1 MVEEGGMSRF
11 RPRARIMRTL
21 GEELI
26 SSDSVALIELVKNAY
41 DADASEVFITFTAPL
56 EQGFGGIEVVDNGK
70 GMSLEV
76 VRRAWMEPATPS
88 KVKENTT
95 VSGRRVLGEKGIGR
109 FAASRLA
116 SNLQLISRQKNSLQE
131 VCAVFDWRQF
141 DDDDKYLD
149 EVVIPIESR
158 PAKSIQKNGEVDFLS
173 LNESAQ
179 MDTPSTYHG
188 TILRMTM
195 LKSKWGASGFEEVQR
210 GLSRLVSPFA
220 EYSRFKINIKAPVG
234 FEHYSSE
241 IRPPDIIKYPH
252 YSVTGEVAADG
263 TFSLRYEALATGLV
277 EPFKGAF
284 VVHPKAGWI
293 MQEGAEN
300 FIDDE
305 GYIPPACGPLSIQLR
320 VWDRDELG
328 NVQQKLGG
336 TISSVRKD
344 LDNFAGINIYRDG
357 FRVMPYGEPKNDW
370 LRLDLRRVQK
380 PTYKLSNNQI
390 VGYISISADKNGGL
404 KDQSNREG
412 LREGAAYTDL
422 HDVMICILSKMEEFR
437 HRVRKKD
444 EDKGKDKNK
453 NVRQGG
459 LFDLPDLEG
468 IREHLSKQHPL
479 DSHAKH
485 LVDDIETEFVGRME
499 NIKAV
504 VARYSGLATLGKL
517 VDAVL
522 HEGRQPLAMISS
534 QASLGKEDLEDY
546 GHGEEPKIRSLDGR
560 FQKIKGQAGALS
572 LIFKRIEPFGGR
584 RSGRPSKLYVE
595 KIIQDAFDIFET
607 QLLDASVDYEISNTE
622 TLVSVDPYELQQVFV
637 NLIENS
643 IYWLHLVSASERKIL
658 VRVGRTSEGYV
669 EIVFSDS
676 GPGIP
681 ASERDSIFDAYYST
695 RDSGAG
701 LGLSIVGE
709 IVSNYYD
716 GALELL
722 DGGELSGASFRIVLR
737 KRV

>member
-1 MVEEGGMSRF
+1 MSENDGLSRF

-41 DADASEVFITFTAPL
+41 DADASEVYIKFTAPL
-56 EQGFGGIEVVDNGK
+56 DIGFGGIEVVDNGK
-70 GMSLEV
+70 GMSLDV
-76 VRRAWMEPATPS
+76 VRQAWMEPATPS
-88 KVKENTT
+88 KVKESKTT
-95 VSGRRVLGEKGIGR
+95 SGRRVLGEKGIGR

-116 SNLQLISRQKNSLQE
+116 STLQLISRQKNASQE
-131 VCAVFDWRQF
+131 VFAFFDWRQF
-141 DDDDKYLD
+141 DDDEKYLD
-149 EVVIPIESR
+149 EVVIPVLSR
-158 PAKSIQKNGEVDFLS
+158 KPEGVVKGGGIDLVS
-173 LNESAQ
+173 LNESVQ
-179 MDTPSTYHG
+179 QDDLVVHQG
-188 TILRMTM
+188 TILRMAN
-195 LKSKWGASGFEEVQR
+195 LKSKWSAAGFEEVQR

-220 EYSRFKINIKAPVG
+220 EYSRFKINIEAPAG
-234 FEHYSSE
+234 FEHYTSE
-241 IRPPDIIKYPH
+241 IRPPDVIKYPH
-252 YSVTGEVAADG
+252 YNVTGSVHEDG
-263 TFSLRYEALATGLV
+263 RYSLRYEALATGLV
-277 EPFKGAF
+277 ESFEGAF
-284 VVHPKAGWI
+284 LIHPKSGWI
-293 MQEGAEN
+293 MRDGGELLVKEESYKAPE
-300 FIDDE
+300 
-305 GYIPPACGPLSIQLR
+305 CGPLDIQLR
-320 VWDRDELG
+320 IWDRDELG

-380 PTYKLSNNQI
+380 PTYRLSNNQI
-390 VGYISISADKNGGL
+390 VGYISISADGNKNL

-422 HDVMICILSKMEEFR
+422 HEIMLCILSRAEEFR
-437 HRVRKKD
+437 HRVRKKSD
-444 EDKGKDKNK
+444 PKPKDPQGT
-453 NVRQGG
+453 RQGG
-459 LFDLPDLEG
+459 LFDLPDLHG

-479 DSHAKH
+479 DSHAKD
-485 LVDDIETEFVGRME
+485 LVDNIETELVGRME
-499 NIKAV
+499 SIKAV
-504 VARYSGLATLGKL
+504 VSRYSGLATLGKL

-522 HEGRQPLAMISS
+522 HEGRQPLAVITS
-534 QASLGKEDLEDY
+534 QATLGQEDLEDY
-546 GHGEEPKIRSLDGR
+546 GHSAEPKIKSLGGR
-560 FQKIKGQAGALS
+560 LVKVKGQAGVLS

-595 KIIQDAFDIFET
+595 KIIQDSFDIFDT
-607 QLLDASVDYEISNTE
+607 QLSDASISYELSSTE

-643 IYWLHLVSASERKIL
+643 IYWLHLVPEDERSIL
-658 VRVGRTSEGYV
+658 VRVSRTSEGFV
-669 EIVFSDS
+669 EIIFSDS
-676 GPGIP
+676 GPGVP
-681 ASERDSIFDAYYST
+681 VDDRESIFDAYYST

-722 DGGELSGASFRIVLR
+722 ESGELPGASFRIILR